1 MRFRFAVGGGIA
13 KDGNMRRMLLRN
25 NESKA
30 DIAEFEKRPSGV
42 LIDDVALE
50 VRCVPFHGLGNV
62 AHTDGNVIERIED
75 GSAF

>member
-1 MRFRFAVGGGIA
+1 MAICGGCCSGITKA
-13 KDGNMRRMLLRN
+13 RRTLR
-25 NESKA
+25 
-30 DIAEFEKRPSGV
+30 IEKRPSGV